1 MVGNPP
7 WDTLSP
13 DTREFFGTLVPGI
26 RRLSK
31 AEKDAQIS
39 VLLEDEHYQ
48 TAWHR
53 HQRALFATAHFLKTS
68 GRYVMY
74 AEGNLGKGDFN
85 IYRSFAELALT
96 FTTTGGFAGQIL
108 QSGIYAGANASA
120 IRKHLLDECTWT
132 AVYGFNNKGGTWFP
146 GVALENFAAYAAR
159 VGLPA
164 EPAHEIRAAFGMHR
178 PETLAADLDERA
190 LTIAVEEVRL
200 QNPDTFAIPDIR
212 DPQAARIA
220 RKLYR
225 SWPAFG
231 KRIPGSPLRNYSRE
245 IDMSDKNNVFQEH
258 GPGLPV
264 YEGRMIDYFDHR
276 PKRYVSGHGN
286 SSVWEETPFGSLRK
300 QIVPQW
306 FVDAADLQNDA
317 ARTRVAGFRI
327 AFMDIADPGRQR
339 SFVSAYVPPNN
350 VCGHT
355 VPTITFPGEEWYGP
369 VYLAITNTLVIDFLA
384 RQRTTSKHL
393 TFSILDTM
401 PVPRLPREDPRSA
414 WLAKQALKLT
424 CISQEMVPLWNEM
437 AGHGWCDAWTGPGV
451 PGELVPERRRR
462 LRASIDAYVAR
473 NVFELSRTELLRVLA
488 SFTQLKGIEEKAHG
502 EFLTEKL
509 VMGAFDQ
516 LK

>member
-1 MVGNPP
+1 
-7 WDTLSP
+7 
-13 DTREFFGTLVPGI
+13 
-26 RRLSK
+26 
-31 AEKDAQIS
+31 
-39 VLLEDEHYQ
+39 
-48 TAWHR
+48 
-53 HQRALFATAHFLKTS
+53 
-68 GRYVMY
+68 
-74 AEGNLGKGDFN
+74 
-85 IYRSFAELALT
+85 
-96 FTTTGGFAGQIL
+96 
-108 QSGIYAGANASA
+108 
-120 IRKHLLDECTWT
+120 
-132 AVYGFNNKGGTWFP
+132 
-146 GVALENFAAYAAR
+146 
-159 VGLPA
+159 
-164 EPAHEIRAAFGMHR
+164 
-178 PETLAADLDERA
+178 
-190 LTIAVEEVRL
+190 
-200 QNPDTFAIPDIR
+200 
-212 DPQAARIA
+212 
-220 RKLYR
+220 
-225 SWPAFG
+225 
-231 KRIPGSPLRNYSRE
+231 
-245 IDMSDKNNVFQEH
+245 MSDKNNVFQEH

-424 CISQEMVPLWNEM
+424 CTSQEMVPLWNEM